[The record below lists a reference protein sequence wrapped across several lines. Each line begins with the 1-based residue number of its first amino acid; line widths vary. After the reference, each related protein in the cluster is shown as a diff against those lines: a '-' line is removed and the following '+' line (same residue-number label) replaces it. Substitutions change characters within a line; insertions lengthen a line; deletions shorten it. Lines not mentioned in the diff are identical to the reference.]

1 MDNNFSERN
10 LQNGIIGAGERKR
23 NKEEKIREREKEEVR
38 GRKEMKES
46 R

>member
-23 NKEEKIREREKEEVR
+23 NKEEKIREREKRRCVE
-38 GRKEMKES
+38 GRK
-46 R
+46 

>member
-23 NKEEKIREREKEEVR
+23 NKEENIPEREKR
-38 GRKEMKES
+38 GGRKEMKKK
-46 R
+46 